1 MNEDLRRETEGL
13 IKSWMR
19 HDEERLRDY
28 LVAGVEDPRIN
39 IQSILTRHFLIEAL
53 FGDRFAP
60 LMEHEL
66 RFGAVMNWLLK
77 LAQKPGGSEDFASL
91 LHALEQGA
99 DNAEGLAIP
108 AFLSQ
113 TFARLPAS
121 VNEWTVPPYIV
132 ETLSAQRP
140 TETGPRF
147 VNEQM
152 STFERIWCRAL
163 EKETPR
169 GVRVCEPAC
178 GSATDYRF
186 LHSFGIA
193 RLVDYVGWD
202 LCEKNIRNARA
213 MFPGTRFEIGNVFEV
228 EAPDKTFDLC
238 LVHDLFE
245 HLSIV
250 ALERAAGEICR
261 VTREALCLGFFN
273 MHEEADHIVR
283 AVEDYH
289 WNTLSLG
296 WTSALFEQQGF
307 AVQPVHIGTLLKWR
321 FGCEETHN
329 ENAYT
334 FFATAAER

>member
-113 TFARLPAS
+113 TFA
-121 VNEWTVPPYIV
+121 
-132 ETLSAQRP
+132 
-140 TETGPRF
+140 
-147 VNEQM
+147 
-152 STFERIWCRAL
+152 
-163 EKETPR
+163 
-169 GVRVCEPAC
+169 
-178 GSATDYRF
+178 
-186 LHSFGIA
+186 
-193 RLVDYVGWD
+193 
-202 LCEKNIRNARA
+202 NI
-213 MFPGTRFEIGNVFEV
+213 FFKKG
-228 EAPDKTFDLC
+228 K
-238 LVHDLFE
+238 
-245 HLSIV
+245 SI
-250 ALERAAGEICR
+250 
-261 VTREALCLGFFN
+261 
-273 MHEEADHIVR
+273 
-283 AVEDYH
+283 
-289 WNTLSLG
+289 
-296 WTSALFEQQGF
+296 
-307 AVQPVHIGTLLKWR
+307 
-321 FGCEETHN
+321 
-329 ENAYT
+329 
-334 FFATAAER
+334 